1 VHRTH
6 TKTKNETNLV
16 NDMQMFSPKSDRRH
30 RNSAG
35 DPHKSISNVCGDPV
49 LPHEAV
55 EHDLTAPRN
64 TNPAVGRYLRVVPDP
79 PRVLPTL
86 IAGDDE
92 DPEVDPWEVLEMS
105 LPQETLIMMQRQGI
119 SVQDVLDGKVP
130 GLDPDE
136 IVAKAI
142 EETGSYTGPWTPFAF

>member
-16 NDMQMFSPKSDRRH
+16 NDMQMFSPKATEGTGTARVTLTRASATSAVIPSYRTRPSSTTSPRH
-30 RNSAG
+30 A
-35 DPHKSISNVCGDPV
+35 
-49 LPHEAV
+49 
-55 EHDLTAPRN
+55 TQ
-64 TNPAVGRYLRVVPDP
+64 NPGSRGHIRSVPDP

-86 IAGDDE
+86 VPGDDE
-92 DPEVDPWEVLEMS
+92 DPEVDPWEVLDMS
-105 LPQETLIMMQRQGI
+105 LPLDTLIMMQRQGI

-136 IVAKAI
+136 IVAKAM